1 MDRIRRYRAICV
13 YLSCGNGERGRG
25 RFCGECLVKSSIKDE
40 KLLSNCKCSRTMTAS
55 PEQRVWTISATSLL
69 CSSGLY
75 RESDR
80 HINEIMFLEA
90 QIKILIQ
97 PIRMTNGVDSISES
111 RIRLRGK
118 PSVTGRDVGIYR
130 EGLAK
135 REPKLSASSATS
147 VS

>member
-1 MDRIRRYRAICV
+1 
-13 YLSCGNGERGRG
+13 
-25 RFCGECLVKSSIKDE
+25 
-40 KLLSNCKCSRTMTAS
+40 
-55 PEQRVWTISATSLL
+55 
-69 CSSGLY
+69 
-75 RESDR
+75 
-80 HINEIMFLEA
+80 MFLEA